1 MRIAALAILAAL
13 MFAPASAEDDS
24 DSNCISG
31 QSNMD
36 ACSSPI
42 YTVADAKLNLAY
54 RALREVLSAP
64 ERIKLRDAE
73 RAWIAYRDKECEFEA
88 MGSVGGTDHPH
99 EVARCLADRTNTR
112 LAELNRMVACKRD
125 GDCPWT
131 GN

>member
-1 MRIAALAILAAL
+1 MRIAALAIFAAL
-13 MFAPASAEDDS
+13 MFAPAQAEDDS

-125 GDCPWT
+125 NDCPWT